1 MKRFNAFAVTSMV
14 FAFTVMCGG
23 VASALP
29 EVWQA
34 SSNVLHIS
42 RFGLDGTSLGS
53 VPTSST
59 NNALAVVGNE
69 VWAGKENTYGINR
82 YDFLGNFLGDLDTTG
97 GVTALAVV
105 PEPNSALLLGLGLSA
120 LAVRRENR

>member
-1 MKRFNAFAVTSMV
+1 MKRFNTIAVASLV
-14 FAFTVMCGG
+14 FVITLMSGG
-23 VASALP
+23 VAGALP

-42 RFGLDGTSLGS
+42 RFGLDGASLGS
-53 VPTSST
+53 VATSST

-82 YDFLGNFLGDLDTTG
+82 YDFLGNFLGELDTTG

-105 PEPNSALLLGLGLSA
+105 PEPTTALLVGLGLIG
-120 LAVRRENR
+120 LGVRRRS